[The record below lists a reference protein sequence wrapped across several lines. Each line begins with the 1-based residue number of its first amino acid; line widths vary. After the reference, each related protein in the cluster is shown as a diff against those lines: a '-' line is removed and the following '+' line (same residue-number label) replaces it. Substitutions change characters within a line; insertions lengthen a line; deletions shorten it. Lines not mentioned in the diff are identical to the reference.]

1 MAIPVAYQSFK
12 AAGIY
17 RLIYDKSTIPNTGS
31 TNTLRLIVGYSDK
44 GPFNTPVLVS
54 SVSEF
59 TALFGSGSKALEK
72 RGVFF
77 HRMAKECLSTYP
89 CLCLNLKKFSTEHVT
104 GVAIGTD
111 YHYSSSAAATLDYLV
126 TDIYDTTRF
135 WTLDATKLT
144 EINPVTITGDNYKYN
159 TSDLNK
165 KFYINIATTTTANDS
180 CSIFIRKAS
189 GSHVSGYN
197 VTVADWYNDSSDEI
211 PEYLKD
217 KLGTRISDYM
227 AEIYVFSGKFTKDQ
241 VTASETLGNYFEIL
255 NNGGGSGPEVKL
267 KPCVTNAYGDK
278 IDTLQALYEDATSGA
293 VGRYIGSLIPYF
305 KDKTGAY
312 LDLSILFNQ
321 DVDTHHLMMSFNTD
335 LLEGVSPV
343 NIELSGVA
351 NAKSIDKIFNDGGT
365 GILTNYNI
373 KPNSVY
379 YKYVIDNKTLETSVK
394 ITESNPNAVFGST
407 FSKLQTSM
415 NKAYS
420 FVEQSGYTLPLVATS
435 YIEVPTYIANLISAG
450 DKIYTNGGGFVNV
463 VGTASYT
470 TMMEEY
476 GAVLNKPWPIHKSYY
491 SAVLLDSSVYN
502 DSITF
507 LEENDDSY
515 SYSYLLRVDDA
526 ATKEI
531 GYLAP
536 IYLEGYEYK
545 NAKPASTGMKD
556 KLEWQNYQL
565 SAINDYKGIHTALL
579 NKSEIDYRYVV
590 DTFETF
596 IDSEVKSTLSY
607 LCKEKQSA
615 FLLTNFPSINSFL
628 KCPYND
634 YTDDNGN
641 FNVQYVVDGFNKKK
655 AHTVKFSLPTDANG
669 ASYCAFFTCLKSGD
683 GYISSIVPS
692 AAIVSNMFMTK
703 YSTRHPYDIVA
714 GPNYGLITGGDID
727 GPDYNYSKEEL
738 NIIEP
743 FGVNCIV
750 YRPGFGTF
758 INANKTAKQTPVSAL
773 SSINVRELCIYLQDE
788 IESILQGY
796 QWEFNNATLRTKIKD
811 KADALCQAV
820 QNNGGLNAYANVC
833 DETNNTPDIIDN
845 EMVVLSTHIE
855 PGRGAG
861 KMVQELTIYRTGGLS
876 SSTSD

>member
-111 YHYSSSAAATLDYLV
+111 YNYSSSSATTLDYLV

-135 WTLDATKLT
+135 WTLDATKLA
-144 EINPVTITGDNYKYN
+144 EINPVTFTGDKYKYN
-159 TSDLNK
+159 TSGANK
-165 KFYINIATTTTANDS
+165 SNYINIATTTTANDS

-197 VTVADWYNDSSDEI
+197 VTVSDWYNDSSDEI

-217 KLGTRISDYM
+217 KPGTKISDYM
-227 AEIYVFSGKFTKDQ
+227 AEIYVFSGKFTRDQ
-241 VTASETLGNYFEIL
+241 VSASETLGNYFEII
-255 NNGGGSGPEVKL
+255 NTSGTTGEAPHVKL

-278 IDTLQALYEDATSGA
+278 IDTLQALYEDAASGA

-321 DVDTHHLMMSFNTD
+321 DVDTHHLMMNFNTD
-335 LLEGVSPV
+335 LLEGSSPV
-343 NIELSGVA
+343 NIELSGI
-351 NAKSIDKIFNDGGT
+351 AKPSDVSKLFEDGAT
-365 GILTNYNI
+365 GILTNYDI
-373 KPNSVY
+373 KPNYVF
-379 YKYVIDNKTLETSVK
+379 YKDVIDPTTKEVSVN
-394 ITESNPNAVFGST
+394 ITESNPNAVFGSS
-407 FSKLQTSM
+407 FSKL
-415 NKAYS
+415 K
-420 FVEQSGYTLPLVATS
+420 TLEVQAHVFSEEPGHTRPAGAKS
-435 YIEVPTYIANLISAG
+435 YISAPKPIANLISAG
-450 DKIYTNGGGFVNV
+450 DKIYVNHTSYFVNV
-463 VGTASYT
+463 VETASYN
-470 TMMEEY
+470 TMFNEY
-476 GAVLNKPWPIHKSYY
+476 GVQLALSEKDNLF
-491 SAVLLDSSVYN
+491 VLLDSEEVA
-502 DSITF
+502 ITF
-507 LEENDDSY
+507 KEAVTG
-515 SYSYLLRVDDA
+515 YSYLMRVDDA
-526 ATKEI
+526 VTKEI
-531 GYLAP
+531 GYLTP

-556 KLEWQNYQL
+556 KLTWQNFQL

-683 GYISSIVPS
+683 GYVSSIVPS